1 VTAADGVEVRQAGHD
16 DREAVVDFTQD
27 TWPELGGDYIPDVFE
42 EWVDTDG
49 PEQHTFVAAV
59 DDRPVGVLQA
69 VLLSDH
75 EAWAQGMRVAPE
87 FRGASVGRRL
97 SRAAFEWAAVRDA
110 TVCRSMV
117 FSWNAAGLGQA
128 RAVGFEPVAEFR
140 WLEPNADPEAPR
152 ELAVGNDPAVAWST
166 FRGSD
171 ADRHLRGLGL
181 DLEESWALAEVTE
194 RRLGVAESTLALRGE
209 DRRRAMTYR
218 TRTFEREDD
227 EGAEETWAE
236 YGVAAWEDH
245 EALSELAA
253 AIARDAAAAGADR
266 ARVLVPET
274 PRHVS
279 DAARARV
286 PFVDEPDFVLERDL
300 TGYGGR

>member
-1 VTAADGVEVRQAGHD
+1 
-16 DREAVVDFTQD
+16 
-27 TWPELGGDYIPDVFE
+27 
-42 EWVDTDG
+42 
-49 PEQHTFVAAV
+49 
-59 DDRPVGVLQA
+59 
-69 VLLSDH
+69 
-75 EAWAQGMRVAPE
+75 
-87 FRGASVGRRL
+87 
-97 SRAAFEWAAVRDA
+97 
-110 TVCRSMV
+110 MV

-140 WLEPNADPEAPR
+140 WLEPDADPEAPR
-152 ELAVGNDPAVAWST
+152 ELAVGHDPAVAWST

-194 RRLGVAESTLALRGE
+194 RRLGDAESTLALRGE

-218 TRTFEREDD
+218 TRTFEREGD

>member
-1 VTAADGVEVRQAGHD
+1 M
-16 DREAVVDFTQD
+16 
-27 TWPELGGDYIPDVFE
+27 PP
-42 EWVDTDG
+42 
-49 PEQHTFVAAV
+49 
-59 DDRPVGVLQA
+59 
-69 VLLSDH
+69 
-75 EAWAQGMRVAPE
+75 
-87 FRGASVGRRL
+87 ASGRRGRSAS
-97 SRAAFEWAAVRDA
+97 SRSPSSAG
-110 TVCRSMV
+110 
-117 FSWNAAGLGQA
+117 WN
-128 RAVGFEPVAEFR
+128 
-140 WLEPNADPEAPR
+140 
-152 ELAVGNDPAVAWST
+152 
-166 FRGSD
+166 
-171 ADRHLRGLGL
+171 
-181 DLEESWALAEVTE
+181 
-194 RRLGVAESTLALRGE
+194 
-209 DRRRAMTYR
+209 R

-300 TGYGGR
+300 TGYGSR